1 MHSLRYP
8 LCAILLKEAFDCSA
22 GILTALVR
30 FQTAASPSLLLPYA
44 IPSLVT
50 QIACNICECT
60 QDSYFTL
67 SRMHLLD
74 RVEPAVPDIS
84 TFVLALLLQSG
95 DTRKVN
101 PSPQTNSPFYSSPY
115 DVIRQVVFPFWH
127 NINLVM
133 VVYKLFQELCVV
145 VNS

>member
-1 MHSLRYP
+1 
-8 LCAILLKEAFDCSA
+8 
-22 GILTALVR
+22 
-30 FQTAASPSLLLPYA
+30 
-44 IPSLVT
+44 
-50 QIACNICECT
+50 
-60 QDSYFTL
+60 
-67 SRMHLLD
+67 MHLLD
-74 RVEPAVPDIS
+74 RVEPAVPYIS
-84 TFVLALLLQSG
+84 TFVLALLIQSG

>member
-8 LCAILLKEAFDCSA
+8 LCAIPLKEAYDCVA

-50 QIACNICECT
+50 LAACNTRECSQEKRLHT
-60 QDSYFTL
+60 AKNAFARQSVACCPG
-67 SRMHLLD
+67 RIH
-74 RVEPAVPDIS
+74 A
-84 TFVLALLLQSG
+84 LALLLQSG

-115 DVIRQVVFPFWH
+115 DVTRQVVFPFWH

-133 VVYKLFQELCVV
+133 VVYKLFQELYVV